1 MDGAR
6 RTLRLPDPLDLDDAL
21 ARAEPDGHGLTVLPF
36 LAGERSPG
44 WKGDAKAAVLGITQA
59 TRPVDIL
66 QAALEAVAYRIG
78 LVFDL
83 LQPLAD
89 PGPRVVAAG
98 GAVLVHPAW
107 LQIITDVLGVP
118 VTASQVREASARGAA
133 LLALESMGALEDL
146 SAAPSF
152 LGPSFEPRTDHHRRY
167 REAMKRQAEAYD
179 KLVGD

>member
-1 MDGAR
+1 VDGAR

-83 LQPLAD
+83 LQARAD

-98 GAVLVHPAW
+98 GAVLAHPAW
-107 LQIITDVLGVP
+107 L
-118 VTASQVREASARGAA
+118 
-133 LLALESMGALEDL
+133 
-146 SAAPSF
+146 
-152 LGPSFEPRTDHHRRY
+152 
-167 REAMKRQAEAYD
+167 
-179 KLVGD
+179 